1 MFATATALGGGVDA
15 GIYAPYR
22 DTRFH
27 LSLVHDLMIV
37 S

>member
-1 MFATATALGGGVDA
+1 MFATATALGGVDA

-27 LSLVHDLMIV
+27 ISLVHDLMIV